1 MNAYASFLMGLGLT
15 AASIN
20 ATGECDST
28 IQANTPT
35 ERFVIQ
41 ADSMIIDT
49 ATGLMWK
56 RCAEGFQWDGAS
68 CQQDSATAAE
78 YSWQDAL
85 AHGADHQFANY
96 DDWRLPNKLE
106 LASIVEYSCFEPA
119 INVDVFP
126 NTPIN
131 SFWSNTPNN
140 FNVSF
145 AWAINFELGEHTT
158 TSRANLFGVRLV
170 RDFDGGQ

>member
-1 MNAYASFLMGLGLT
+1 MNAYSSFILGLSLT
-15 AASIN
+15 AASIS
-20 ATGECDST
+20 ATGECDLT
-28 IQANTPT
+28 IQASTPT

-41 ADSMIIDT
+41 TDSTVIDT

-56 RCAEGFQWDGAS
+56 RCAEGAQWNGTTCEQHS
-68 CQQDSATAAE
+68 EVPTE

-85 AHGADHQFANY
+85 TQAVDHQFASY
-96 DDWRLPNKLE
+96 EDWRLPNKLE

-119 INVDVFP
+119 INADVFP
-126 NTPIN
+126 NTSAT

-145 AWAINFELGEHTT
+145 AWAINFMRGEHTT
-158 TSRANLFGVRLV
+158 TGRTHLFGVRLV
-170 RDFDGGQ
+170 RDFGDR